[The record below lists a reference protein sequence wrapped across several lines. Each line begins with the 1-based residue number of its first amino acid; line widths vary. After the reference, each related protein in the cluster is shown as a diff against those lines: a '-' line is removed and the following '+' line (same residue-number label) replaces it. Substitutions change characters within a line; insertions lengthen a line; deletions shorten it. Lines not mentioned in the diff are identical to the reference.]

1 MSKRFQTLR
10 LSECAF
16 TAVEVQRNAHAIR
29 RDALQLERGRSYGR
43 AIALKVHALEEMTKA
58 LLLFMDSRGF
68 RFRGLTNLK
77 VLDKDHQQRHVVI
90 LIAAAFD
97 VLGQECIKALHWME
111 KNKELLSGGESDRE
125 KLQREVWPHLVEYY
139 RESLGPLMLK
149 LSEWAAMLGDA
160 RTSGIYTDY
169 RDTLRTP
176 LTMGLAEYKTVNA
189 RLESAYRA
197 LRTACY
203 WLRKQGKELDDALL
217 IAKKKLAHPKRYA
230 KLDEFIGENLRDREV
245 LVKIS
250 KGLQESIDSV
260 DSLAG
265 MEFGQEPA

>member
-10 LSECAF
+10 PDECAI
-16 TAVEVQRNAHAIR
+16 TALEVQRNAHAIR
-29 RDALQLERGRSYGR
+29 RDALRLEDARSYGT

-58 LLLFMDSRGF
+58 LLLFMDSHGF

-97 VLGQECIKALHWME
+97 VLGQEFMKALRWMD
-111 KNKELLSGGESDRE
+111 KNKVFVSGSELDRE
-125 KLQREVWPHLVEYY
+125 KLQRELWPQLLEYY
-139 RESLGPLMLK
+139 RDSLGPLMLK
-149 LSEWAAMLGDA
+149 LSEWAAMLGDT

-169 RDTLRTP
+169 RDTLRSP
-176 LTMGLAEYKTVNA
+176 LAMNLTEYSSVNT

-203 WLRKQGKELDDALL
+203 WLRKGGKELDDGFKF
-217 IAKKKLAHPKRYA
+217 AKTKLGHPKRYTEVN
-230 KLDEFIGENLRDREV
+230 KFIGENLRDREV
-245 LVKIS
+245 LIKIS
-250 KGLQESIDSV
+250 QGLRESIDKI
-260 DSLAG
+260 DSLAEV
-265 MEFGQEPA
+265 EFGQEPA